1 MWRKIFKMG
10 MVTLFGLLGVAILL
24 VALGLGFRAYR
35 QRENARVLAIHT
47 PNGIQEGMYVPIG
60 GIEQWIQIRG
70 EDRNNPVLLFVH
82 GGPGGS
88 TLMISSGWQ
97 PWEKYFTVV
106 QWDERGTGRT
116 YRKTGSSIA
125 PTMTLDRMTQDGIE
139 VAEFLR
145 THLRK
150 EKIILIGHSWGS
162 FLGIHMVK
170 QRPDL
175 FYAYVGTGQI
185 IGRPTWKKVYELQ
198 NAHVLASAR
207 VANNTDALKEL
218 AAIGPVPDER
228 DFKVIQK
235 WSRLLGVPFEYDKR
249 PDIKFNVSMPGFTLL
264 DWYYFFK
271 GLRFSERIINGPNG
285 PTSKADLRSLG
296 LDFLIPIFFFEG
308 AQDFMTPIEP
318 AEQYLR
324 EITAPH
330 KEFVRFAGANHF
342 LPLNRPDDFLKEL
355 LARVR
360 PLANPPKKDSSE
372 NRAPPGVTPHP

>member
-1 MWRKIFKMG
+1 MIF
-10 MVTLFGLLGVAILL
+10 TLLGLLGVVLLL
-24 VALGLGFRAYR
+24 VAVGLGFRAYR
-35 QRENARVLAIHT
+35 QHENAKILAIHT

-70 EDRNNPVLLFVH
+70 EDRKNPVLLFVH

-88 TLMISSGWQ
+88 TLPLSSVWQ

-116 YRKTGSSIA
+116 FRKTGISIA
-125 PTMTLDRMTQDGIE
+125 PTMTVDRMSQDGIE

-145 THLRK
+145 THLHK
-150 EKIILIGHSWGS
+150 DKIILVGHSWGS

-175 FYAYVGTGQI
+175 FFAYVGTGQI
-185 IGRPTWKKVYELQ
+185 IGLPTWKKAYELQ
-198 NAHVLASAR
+198 NTRALAAAR
-207 VANNTDALKEL
+207 AANNADAVKEL
-218 AAIGPVPDER
+218 SVIGAVPDER

-235 WSRLLGVPFEYDKR
+235 WSRLLNVPFERDKR
-249 PDIKFNVSMPGFTLL
+249 PDIKFKIPPPMMPGFSLM
-264 DWYYFFK
+264 DWYYYVK
-271 GLRFSERIINGPNG
+271 GYRFSQKIISSPNG
-285 PTSKADLRSLG
+285 PTRRADLRSLG
-296 LDFLIPIFFFEG
+296 LDFSVSIFFFEG
-308 AQDFMTPIEP
+308 TADTNTPIEP
-318 AEQYLR
+318 AEQYLK

-330 KEFVRFAGANHF
+330 KEFVRFEGADHF

-360 PLANPPKKDSSE
+360 PLADPPK
-372 NRAPPGVTPHP
+372 